1 MRLPGRAG
9 CSAID
14 APHHGTRTPLCPG
27 ITEQSHPCT
36 EDHRGF
42 YFLFLHPTC
51 SSVAP
56 LSRVHILRIPSQ
68 SVDNGLCSIPVILSK
83 PLGKGSV
90 RMLAGSPQG
99 GGGGGLSRQVNPLP
113 CPRKI
118 CLRCRW
124 RDWWSAL
131 SCDAWCSPVLIGPK
145 AKLLNMNPP
154 PSTSN
159 PSPMLS
165 G

>member
-1 MRLPGRAG
+1 M
-9 CSAID
+9 
-14 APHHGTRTPLCPG
+14 
-27 ITEQSHPCT
+27 
-36 EDHRGF
+36 HRGSSGI
-42 YFLFLHPTC
+42 LFPFSASTC
-51 SSVAP
+51 SSFAP
-56 LSRVHILRIPSQ
+56 LSRVHILRVPSQ
-68 SVDNGLCSIPVILSK
+68 SVDNGLCSIPLILSK

-90 RMLAGSPQG
+90 RMLAGSPSGRG
-99 GGGGGLSRQVNPLP
+99 GGGYCRQDNPPPP

-124 RDWWSAL
+124 RDCWPAPR
-131 SCDAWCSPVLIGPK
+131 CDAWCCPVLVGPK
-145 AKLLNMNPP
+145 TKLLNMNPP